1 MSNILT
7 NPTSKDRLSDFVDKR
22 IAHPMMKR
30 TLEKLLGM
38 ILNPAGAEI
47 ALLCGPTGV
56 GKTTML
62 DILVDQLHALELDA
76 MKADPGYIPVV
87 CVKAPAPKGSNFS
100 WKDFGVRVLDAMA
113 EPLMDHKVVPL
124 EPSGVKNAR
133 GNHNTLNVDELCRVV
148 EQSLRARK
156 TKLLMIDEAQ
166 HMHHVTS
173 GRRLLDQ
180 LEVLK
185 SMSNDGETVI
195 MLTGTYD
202 LLNMVELNGQ
212 LLRRTMVFNFP
223 RYKFDDIQYGE
234 FLVALKAFQTRIQT
248 AKPTDLVTH
257 AEYLYKSCLGLVG
270 ILKNHLERALR
281 HSLDRGAASVELAD
295 LEATALSET
304 ALFQI
309 LSEAKNGEKFF
320 ESMHADKSLG
330 AALGMEPLES
340 IASVKGPSRKRV
352 GLRKE
357 INDPVGIDMN

>member
-1 MSNILT
+1 
-7 NPTSKDRLSDFVDKR
+7 
-22 IAHPMMKR
+22 
-30 TLEKLLGM
+30 
-38 ILNPAGAEI
+38 
-47 ALLCGPTGV
+47 
-56 GKTTML
+56 
-62 DILVDQLHALELDA
+62 
-76 MKADPGYIPVV
+76 
-87 CVKAPAPKGSNFS
+87 
-100 WKDFGVRVLDAMA
+100 
-113 EPLMDHKVVPL
+113 
-124 EPSGVKNAR
+124 
-133 GNHNTLNVDELCRVV
+133 
-148 EQSLRARK
+148 
-156 TKLLMIDEAQ
+156 MIDEAQ

-281 HSLDRGAASVELAD
+281 HSLDHGAASVELAD

-340 IASVKGPSRKRV
+340 VASVKGPSRKRV

-357 INDPVGIDMN
+357 INDPVGIEMN